1 MSDLKLPQ
9 DDNKKPGGVSTSRLV
24 IWLVVGA
31 VGAYLVISGVIGIIN
46 GGSGVPVIRPEVKR

>member
-9 DDNKKPGGVSTSRLV
+9 DDRKKPEGGVTTSRLV

-31 VGAYLVISGVIGIIN
+31 VGAYLVITGVIGIVS
-46 GGSGVPVIRPEVKR
+46 GGSGG

>member
-24 IWLVVGA
+24 IWLVVGC
-31 VGAYLVISGVIGIIN
+31 VGAYLVISGVIGIVS
-46 GGSGVPVIRPEVKR
+46 GGSGG